1 MSKTDTC
8 TKCLQPGHTA
18 SSCKRVQCVACDSFR
33 MTARGALQKCVKKP
47 AAWSPSPTFWR
58 DCKLARPA
66 GDGVEAKR
74 RAALKNMGS
83 ITA

>member
-33 MTARGALQKCVKKP
+33 MTKGRHLHRCMKFGVF
-47 AAWSPSPTFWR
+47 WSPSATHLR
-58 DCKLARPA
+58 DCGRFSKAAPET
-66 GDGVEAKR
+66 EAKR
-74 RAALKNMGS
+74 REALRNMGS
-83 ITA
+83 VKA

>member
-8 TKCLQPGHTA
+8 LKCGQVGHTS

-33 MTARGALQKCVKKP
+33 MTARKPLHRCIVKP
-47 AAWSPSPTFWR
+47 VAWSPSPTHLR
-58 DCKLARPA
+58 DCGRFSKAAPET
-66 GDGVEAKR
+66 EAKR
-74 RAALKNMGS
+74 REALRNMGS

>member
-33 MTARGALQKCVKKP
+33 MTARKPLHRCIVKP
-47 AAWSPSPTFWR
+47 VAWSPSPTHSR
-58 DCKLARPA
+58 DCGRFSKATPET
-66 GDGVEAKR
+66 EAKR
-74 RAALKNMGS
+74 REALRNMGS
-83 ITA
+83 VKA

>member
-8 TKCLQPGHTA
+8 TRCGQAGHTA

-33 MTARGALQKCVKKP
+33 MTAKGVLQKCAKKSS
-47 AAWSPSPTFWR
+47 AWSPSPTFWR
-58 DCKLARPA
+58 ECGQAKPA
-66 GDGVEAKR
+66 AEGAESKR

>member
-8 TKCLQPGHTA
+8 LKCGQVGHTS

-33 MTARGALQKCVKKP
+33 MTARSVLQKCVRKD
-47 AAWSPSPTFWR
+47 ASWSPSPTFWR
-58 DCKLARPA
+58 ECGRFAQAAPEA
-66 GDGVEAKR
+66 EAKR
-74 RAALKNMGS
+74 REALRNMGS

>member
-33 MTARGALQKCVKKP
+33 MTVRAALQKCVKKQ

-58 DCKLARPA
+58 ECNQASPA
-66 GDGVEAKR
+66 AEGAEAKR

-83 ITA
+83 IAA